1 MKESIRMRIV
11 EKARDLLFTKSEEEI
26 TMILVADSLGI
37 TAPTLYHYF
46 GSKHGL
52 LETMLEM
59 YFSELNQVVA
69 EAAIYKG
76 DLPFTLRKLARAWF
90 DFAVRYPTF
99 YRLALAL
106 LFTPTQGEAYG
117 VVAELH
123 ERQHRLVEQVFSL
136 AVENHGNMRGRQK
149 LYAASFVGQINTCIF
164 LWLGNHL
171 QLNDALVERMVHQ
184 FEHGIYS

>member
-1 MKESIRMRIV
+1 MDNRSNILDCALELFANKGYDAVGVQEIV
-11 EKARDLLFTKSEEEI
+11 ETA
-26 TMILVADSLGI
+26 GI
-37 TAPTLYHYF
+37 TKPTLYHYF

-52 LETMLEM
+52 LKTLLEL

-69 EAAIYKG
+69 EAAVYKG

-90 DFAVRYPTF
+90 GFAQKYPTF

-106 LFTPTQGEAYG
+106 LFTPIQGEAYG

-123 ERQHRLVEQVFSL
+123 ERQHRQVEQVFAL

-149 LYAASFVGQINTCIF
+149 LYAATFVGQINTCIF
-164 LWLGNHL
+164 LWLGKHL
-171 QLNDALVERMVHQ
+171 ELNEAVIERTIHQ